1 MKPLIVI
8 TGPTAT
14 GKTDFSIKLA
24 REIGGEIISAD
35 SMQVYK
41 GLDVGTDK
49 VSEEIREE
57 IPHYLIDVVEP
68 TQKFSVADFV
78 KEADKAIKKIWEKG
92 KYPIVVGGTG
102 FYIRAL
108 LYGLPQTPPSREE
121 IRREL
126 SKVSTEELYK
136 EVKRVSPEYAE
147 KVGKK
152 DRKRLIRALEVYRI
166 TGKPITAFKREQRK
180 PRYPF
185 LGYFLY
191 RNRQELYRRIEERV
205 ESQVKRGLLNE
216 AKKLLS
222 YGKDLTALQALGY
235 KEMKGYLQ
243 GKMGLEEAKELLKRR
258 TKEFAKRQFTW
269 FKREKGFKWVNLSEV
284 GQDEL
289 INLIKEDLMKFNKHI
304 LKGK

>member
-14 GKTDFSIKLA
+14 GKTDFSIELA
-24 REIGGEIISAD
+24 REVGGEIISAD
-35 SMQVYK
+35 SMQVYR

-49 VSEEIREE
+49 VSKEIREE

-68 TQKFSVADFV
+68 TEKFSVADFV
-78 KEADKAIKKIWEKG
+78 KEADRAVREIWEKG
-92 KYPIVVGGTG
+92 KYPIVAGGTG

-108 LYGLPQTPPSREE
+108 LYGLPKTPPSREE
-121 IRREL
+121 IRKEL
-126 SKVSTEELYK
+126 SEVDTEKLYE
-136 EVKRVSPEYAE
+136 EVKKVSPEYAE
-147 KVGKK
+147 KVGKR

-166 TGKPITAFKREQRK
+166 TGKPITAFKREQEE

-191 RNRQELYRRIEERV
+191 RDRRELYRRIEDRV
-205 ESQVKRGLLNE
+205 ESQVKRGLIEE

-222 YGKDLTALQALGY
+222 YGEELTALQALGY

-243 GKMGLEEAKELLKRR
+243 GKMELKKAKELLKKR

-269 FKREKGFKWVNLSEV
+269 FKREKGFKWINLSKV
-284 GQDEL
+284 SQDEL
-289 INLIKEDLMKFNKHI
+289 IKLIKEDLKRFNQHI
-304 LKGK
+304 LKK

>member
-24 REIGGEIISAD
+24 REIGGEVISAD

-49 VSEEIREE
+49 VSKEIRDE

-68 TQKFSVADFV
+68 NEKFSVADFV
-78 KEADKAIKKIWEKG
+78 KEADRAVREIWEKG

-108 LYGLPQTPPSREE
+108 LYGLPKTPPSREE
-121 IRREL
+121 IRKEL
-126 SKVSTEELYK
+126 SEIETEKLYE
-136 EVKRVSPEYAE
+136 EVKKVSPEYAE
-147 KVGKK
+147 KVGKR
-152 DRKRLIRALEVYRI
+152 DRKRLMRALEVYRI
-166 TGKPITAFKREQRK
+166 TGKPITAFKLEQEK

-191 RNRQELYRRIEERV
+191 RDRRELYKRIEDRV
-205 ESQVKRGLLNE
+205 ESQVKRGLIEE

-222 YGKDLTALQALGY
+222 YDEKLTALQALGY

-243 GKMGLEEAKELLKRR
+243 GEMELKEAKELLKRR

-269 FKREKGFKWVNLSEV
+269 FKREKGFKWINLSKV
-284 GQDEL
+284 SQDEL
-289 INLIKEDLMKFNKHI
+289 IKLIKEDLKRFNQHI
-304 LKGK
+304 LKK